1 MGRALKLATVGLK
14 TEIAALLRLQMA
26 AGIVWVTPP
35 PRATHKLVEV
45 RLTYWGQSVMAFAFV
60 VVVVVIVMAV
70 AGIALRLKRRC

>member
-60 VVVVVIVMAV
+60 VVVVVMVVAV
-70 AGIALRLKRRC
+70 IALRLKRCC

>member
-1 MGRALKLATVGLK
+1 MGRALKLVTVGLK

-45 RLTYWGQSVMAFAFV
+45 RLTHRGQSVMAFAFV
-60 VVVVVIVMAV
+60 VVVVVMVVAV
-70 AGIALRLKRRC
+70 IALRLKRCC